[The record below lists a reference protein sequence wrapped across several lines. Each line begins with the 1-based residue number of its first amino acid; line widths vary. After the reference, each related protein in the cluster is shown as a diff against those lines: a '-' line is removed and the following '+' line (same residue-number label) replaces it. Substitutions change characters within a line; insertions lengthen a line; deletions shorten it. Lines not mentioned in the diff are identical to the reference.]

1 MHPAASI
8 IFFTTA
14 SGLGYGLMAWVGILT
29 AFGQMPLHRG
39 LGIGVMGTALVLVS
53 AGLLSSL
60 LHLGRPER
68 AWRALSQWRSSWLS
82 REGVMA
88 ILTFVPATAFAAAWI
103 LLERFSRSAS
113 LLMAVCALVTVYCTA
128 MIYRSLTPIKQWSNS
143 TTVPVYMALALMT
156 GATWLHAF
164 MLALGAGSARTVLLT
179 GAIAVLSIPAGYTLK
194 RRAWMYDPTPA
205 ATIQSATGLGGSDI
219 RSVEWPHTE
228 ENFLLKEMGY
238 RVARKHAERLRQ
250 IATGAGFVAPLLL
263 LVATA
268 GRQDWVAIAAVIL
281 ASLVMA
287 TGITVERWLFFAEAK
302 HTVALYYGR

>member
-14 SGLGYGLMAWVGILT
+14 SGLGYGLMAWAGILA

-39 LGIGVMGTALVLVS
+39 LGIGVMVTALVLVS
-53 AGLLSSL
+53 TGLLSSL

-82 REGVMA
+82 REAVAA
-88 ILTFVPATAFAAAWI
+88 ILTFIPATVFAGAWI
-103 LLERFSRSAS
+103 FLDHLSRLAGVFTT
-113 LLMAVCALVTVYCTA
+113 LGALITVYCTA
-128 MIYRSLTPIKQWSNS
+128 MIYRSLTPIKQWSNP
-143 TTVPVYMALALMT
+143 TTVPVYLALSLMT
-156 GATWLHAF
+156 GAAWLHAF
-164 MLALGAGSARTVLLT
+164 LLAFGAGSARTVLIT
-179 GAIAVLSIPAGYTLK
+179 GAVAVISIPAGYTLK
-194 RRAWMYDPTPA
+194 RRAWHSDPTPA
-205 ATIQSATGLGGSDI
+205 ATIQSATGLGGTDI

-250 IATGAGFVAPLLL
+250 IATGAGFIAPLLL

-268 GRQDWVAIAAVIL
+268 GRQDWLATAAAIL
-281 ASLVMA
+281 AAIVMA
-287 TGITVERWLFFAEAK
+287 AGITVERWLFFAEAK

>member
-14 SGLGYGLMAWVGILT
+14 SGLGYGLMAWVGVLT
-29 AFGQMPLHRG
+29 AFEQMPLHRG
-39 LGIGVMGTALVLVS
+39 LGVGVMGTALVLVS

-113 LLMAVCALVTVYCTA
+113 LLMAICALVTVYCTA
-128 MIYRSLTPIKQWSNS
+128 MIYRSLTPIKQWSNE

-164 MLALGAGSARTVLLT
+164 MLAFGAGSARTVLLT

-194 RRAWMYDPTPA
+194 RRAWNYDPSPA
-205 ATIQSATGLGGSDI
+205 TTIQSATGLGGTDI

-263 LVATA
+263 LVSTA
-268 GRQDWVAIAAVIL
+268 GRQDWIAIAAAIL
-281 ASLVMA
+281 AALVMA
-287 TGITVERWLFFAEAK
+287 AGITVERWLFFAEAK